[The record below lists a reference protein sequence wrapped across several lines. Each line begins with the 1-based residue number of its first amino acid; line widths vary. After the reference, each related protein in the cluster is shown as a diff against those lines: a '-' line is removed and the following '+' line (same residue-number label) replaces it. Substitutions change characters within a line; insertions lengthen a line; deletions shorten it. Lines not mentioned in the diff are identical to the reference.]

1 MSEGHGED
9 VRFEVLGP
17 LRAWRARDTLTLGSG
32 RQRVAL
38 AVLLLHAN
46 RPVSRDR
53 LIDELWGGRVPAYAV
68 NLLQKHM
75 SSLRA
80 GLEPGRRGRAPSGT
94 LAWTEAG
101 YVLRVPSG
109 GLDLEVFE
117 QEVRRARQARCA
129 GDLRLAS
136 HAFHEALRLWRGP
149 VCEGLGS
156 PFVDMVRDQL
166 DERRIGAIEDCM
178 EVDLAL
184 AGPGTP
190 LDTAVGSQADLV
202 AELRW
207 LVAHHPLRERLHGLL
222 MLALYRSGRQGE
234 ALAAFHDARRRLR
247 EELGVEPGV
256 LLQGLH
262 QRILAADPDLMTLPA
277 PPSPPDVLPVVSP
290 PRPVPAPHH
299 PPDETR
305 KPSAGRRRAAAHSTA
320 VNGTAVNGTA
330 VNGTAV
336 HGTAVNGTATSGS
349 ATGGAEAGAAG
360 RGRRVARQWLTPAQ
374 LPHDVPRFVG
384 REAELERLDALLA
397 DGHDRSGAVVLTGMA
412 GVGKTALALHWAHR
426 IRDRFPDG
434 QLYANLRGFGPTLTA
449 MEAAE
454 AIQGFLEAFAIKPD
468 QVPAGLH
475 ARAALL
481 RSLLAGR
488 RMLIVLDNA
497 LDAEQVRPLL
507 PGAPGCLA
515 VVTSRDRLTGL
526 VAVEGAHAFVVDLL
540 PKEAARLLLTRR
552 SSAGRAGAD
561 KPAGSPGRGVPAADG
576 VACGDGRRPGGEEAA
591 LDEIVAYCGRLP
603 LALSIAVARTA
614 TGPCLPFAA
623 LAAELRGA
631 RARLDP
637 FDGGEQATDV
647 RAVFSWSY
655 RRLTPP
661 AARLFRLLGLHPG
674 PDFTPA
680 AAASLAGLPPPD
692 ARPLVAELARTSMVS
707 ERVPGRFACHGL
719 LRAYAC
725 ELSDAHDSRD
735 ERRATLHRLLDHYL
749 HSAHQAG
756 RILRPGRGTDDLPA
770 ALRPALPLVTPES
783 PADRGAARTW
793 FTAEHLVLLAAARRA
808 AEAGFATHARQLA
821 RTVASFLDPRGIW
834 RVQVDPASP

>member
-17 LRAWRARDTLTLGSG
+17 LRAWRARSTLTLGSG

-80 GLEPGRRGRAPSGT
+80 GLEPGRRGRAPSGA

-117 QEVRRARQARCA
+117 REVRRAREARCA

-149 VCEGLGS
+149 VCDGLGS

-166 DERRIGAIEDCM
+166 DERRVGAIEDCM

-247 EELGVEPGV
+247 EELGVEPDA

-277 PPSPPDVLPVVSP
+277 PPSPPEALPAVPP
-290 PRPVPAPHH
+290 PRPTPAPHH
-299 PPDETR
+299 PPRLDEAL
-305 KPSAGRRRAAAHSTA
+305 KPSAGRRRAAADSTA
-320 VNGTAVNGTA
+320 TSRTTAGSGGREA
-330 VNGTAV
+330 
-336 HGTAVNGTATSGS
+336 NGTATSGS
-349 ATGGAEAGAAG
+349 GTGGAQAGAAG

-374 LPHDVPRFVG
+374 LPHDVPQFVG
-384 REAELERLDALLA
+384 REAELQRLDALLA

-434 QLYANLRGFGPTLTA
+434 QLYVNLRGFGPAGTA
-449 MEAAE
+449 METAE

-468 QVPAGLH
+468 QAPAGLH

-540 PKEAARLLLTRR
+540 PKQAARLLLTRR
-552 SSAGRAGAD
+552 SSATGRAGAD
-561 KPAGSPGRGVPAADG
+561 VPAARPARSSERGPSRAD
-576 VACGDGRRPGGEEAA
+576 GDGRRSGGEEAA

-631 RARLDP
+631 RSRLDP

-680 AAASLAGLPPPD
+680 AAASLAGLPPQD
-692 ARPLVAELARTSMVS
+692 ARPLVAELARTNMVS

-725 ELSDAHDSRD
+725 ELSDAQDSRD
-735 ERRATLHRLLDHYL
+735 ERRTTLHRLLDHYL

-756 RILRPGRGTDDLPA
+756 RILRPGRGTDDLHSDP
-770 ALRPALPLVTPES
+770 RPALPLVTPES
-783 PADRGAARTW
+783 PADRGEARRW

-821 RTVASFLDPRGIW
+821 RTVASFLDQRGIW

>member
-1 MSEGHGED
+1 M
-9 VRFEVLGP
+9 LGP

-117 QEVRRARQARCA
+117 QEVRRAREARCA

-149 VCEGLGS
+149 VCDGLGS
-156 PFVDMVRDQL
+156 PFVDMMRDQL
-166 DERRIGAIEDCM
+166 DERRVGAIEDCM

-247 EELGVEPGV
+247 EELGVEPGA

-262 QRILAADPDLMTLPA
+262 QRILAADPDLMTLSA
-277 PPSPPDVLPVVSP
+277 PPSQPEVLPIVSP
-290 PRPVPAPHH
+290 PRPAPAPHH

-305 KPSAGRRRAAAHSTA
+305 KPSAGRRRATARSTA
-320 VNGTAVNGTA
+320 A
-330 VNGTAV
+330 
-336 HGTAVNGTATSGS
+336 NGTATSGS
-349 ATGGAEAGAAG
+349 GTGGAEAGAAG
-360 RGRRVARQWLTPAQ
+360 RGRRVARPWLTPAQ

-397 DGHDRSGAVVLTGMA
+397 DGHDHSGAVVLTGMA

-434 QLYANLRGFGPTLTA
+434 QLYVNLRGFGPTVTA

-552 SSAGRAGAD
+552 SSAGRAATG
-561 KPAGSPGRGVPAADG
+561 PG
-576 VACGDGRRPGGEEAA
+576 EAA

-603 LALSIAVARTA
+603 LALSIAAARVA

-692 ARPLVAELARTSMVS
+692 ARPLVAELARTSMLS

-735 ERRATLHRLLDHYL
+735 ERRTTLHRLLDHYL

-770 ALRPALPLVTPES
+770 DLRPALPLVTPES

-808 AEAGFATHARQLA
+808 AEAGFVTHAGQLA